1 MAIAIRLHFDML
13 PPPWP
18 PAISLEWAKL
28 RVRRTLSRFMV
39 TVDVVRRNIGSD
51 VSQLQRVKVGQLSH
65 EHLPGQPTTPTRM
78 A

>member
-51 VSQLQRVKVGQLSH
+51 VSQR
-65 EHLPGQPTTPTRM
+65 ER
-78 A
+78 